1 MPNPPRPPAHLAD
14 ARTGDH
20 LEVVCVD
27 GDDTL
32 SHRLSDLGFFPG
44 VAVQVEHASLFGSP
58 KSYRLHGYRL
68 ALRKD
73 EAVRVQVKPLTP

>member
-1 MPNPPRPPAHLAD
+1 VPNPPRPPTHLAA
-14 ARTGDH
+14 ARSGDR
-20 LEVVCVD
+20 LEVVRVE

-44 VAVQVEHASLFGSP
+44 VEVLVEHTSLFGSP

-73 EAVRVQVKPLTP
+73 EAVRVQVKPLTS